1 MTAPHHPLS
10 FWIRTIDSLLQDEF
24 ARAAD
29 DAGIDRGQWQV
40 LTRLRLGGVA
50 DDVLRDGLAPFVADD
65 DTVDSVVDRVIG
77 DGLVEHQANEYRLT
91 TRGIER
97 VDEVEEKT
105 LSDIHGRAFDGVNQ
119 EDEDRM
125 LATLERVATNLG
137 WQPA

>member
-24 ARAAD
+24 AHAAD